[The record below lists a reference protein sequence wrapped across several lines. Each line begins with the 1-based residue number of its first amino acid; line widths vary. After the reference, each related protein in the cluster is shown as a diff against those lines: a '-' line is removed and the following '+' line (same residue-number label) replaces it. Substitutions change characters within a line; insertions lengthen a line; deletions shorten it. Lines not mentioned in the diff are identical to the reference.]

1 LIAECLL
8 RDPRDQSLDYDVFQ
22 RYLIEFHYS
31 AL

>member
-1 LIAECLL
+1 L